1 MKKRLNRN
9 HGKIIKDMYLKS
21 TWSHQILPFC
31 SKEHQRQ
38 STLFSEKS
46 FTVPEECYVN
56 VSVYL
61 VLSYLT
67 LYQSFRR
74 RKMLRLHKAEKIA
87 NGLENR
93 IGY

>member
-1 MKKRLNRN
+1 MNERKKLNRH

-31 SKEHQRQ
+31 SKENQ

-46 FTVPEECYVN
+46 SPVPEECYVN

-67 LYQSFRR
+67 LLSII
-74 RKMLRLHKAEKIA
+74 RKEKNA
-87 NGLENR
+87 
-93 IGY
+93 